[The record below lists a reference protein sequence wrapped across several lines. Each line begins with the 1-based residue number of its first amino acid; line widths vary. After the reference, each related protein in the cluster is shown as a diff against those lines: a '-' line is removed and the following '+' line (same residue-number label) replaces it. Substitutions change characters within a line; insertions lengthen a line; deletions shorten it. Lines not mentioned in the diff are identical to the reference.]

1 MKRVKEERSLARAFV
16 QTPIG
21 GMIVEADGTHV
32 RGICFSGRPDG
43 PGEPDCPNTP
53 AGAGALLSKA
63 ERELEEYFSGGRTSF
78 SVPLLAE
85 GTPFQQAVWQFL
97 TAIPYGETATYG
109 QIAARLGRPGAAR
122 AVGMACN
129 RNPIAIII
137 PCHRV
142 VGADGG
148 LTGYAGGLDVKARLL
163 LLEQERKNR

>member
-21 GMIVEADGTHV
+21 GMIVETDGTHV
-32 RGICFSGRPDG
+32 RGICFSAG
-43 PGEPDCPNTP
+43 PDCPDES
-53 AGAGALLSKA
+53 AGAEALLSKTK
-63 ERELEEYFSGGRTSF
+63 RELEEYFSGVRTSF
-78 SVPLLAE
+78 TVPLLAE

-97 TAIPYGETATYG
+97 TDIPYGETATYG